1 MRNRVY
7 ERPSLF
13 IYARLLDCVCRIK
26 LLNLFKRQTFRCSET
41 RKGRHSWRRA
51 YSPQVSQCYIF
62 LGGAS
67 YPLIRRYF
75 S

>member
-1 MRNRVY
+1 MSV
-7 ERPSLF
+7 RPCLF
-13 IYARLLDCVCRIK
+13 MLAYLIASAVLSCSTYLNVK
-26 LLNLFKRQTFRCSET
+26 LFRCSET

-51 YSPQVSQCYIF
+51 YSPQVSECYIF